1 MRIRSRTIDSS
12 RRFTNSEHYDKQ
24 RSWMQDEGEKPTA
37 GSTARDSRPILT
49 ALSSKNVY
57 SNPADHTELKRERW
71 TATFTYVF
79 RENVKNNELAV
90 NPLGLTIVRF
100 RADQAFS

>member
-1 MRIRSRTIDSS
+1 MDS
-12 RRFTNSEHYDKQ
+12 Q
-24 RSWMQDEGEKPTA
+24 RH
-37 GSTARDSRPILT
+37 LC
-49 ALSSKNVY
+49 
-57 SNPADHTELKRERW
+57 
-71 TATFTYVF
+71 F